1 MKRVT
6 KKLLAT
12 CLSAAMMASVV
23 PFTVLADEIEED
35 LPIEQEEQAEP
46 EEEEPAVPEEIE
58 EEDEDIIDTEDDD
71 EEEVLDEDG
80 INSWA
85 ELAAAIAE
93 GGTKTITL
101 TGNCV
106 CEDPASAGP
115 LEVPAGAVITL
126 DLKGFTIDRGLFDS
140 EQPVSNGN
148 VITNK
153 GTLTIKDTSEA
164 GTGIIQGG
172 NNMSPAGGINN
183 SFSTSTLT
191 ILGGTIQRNKTTAIG
206 AGILAMDSNSV
217 VTLDGGIIRD
227 NSCNGGG
234 AGVYNTGTFNFISGS
249 ISYNVCTSGTGGGV
263 YTDGGPFTMSGGEIS
278 HNTNGGQCAG
288 LYYGSSGSLT
298 LVGGSIIDNTSNS
311 PAPGAGVYISSGHD
325 ATIGAAGATTPLII
339 SGNKGNQKISNFY
352 ISNLS
357 KLNIVS
363 IPEGSSIGISMQ
375 TAGTFTSGLGNN
387 DISAFFSDDSL
398 NSIVIR
404 DINEGEALIT
414 DKPISLMGYK
424 LRVGSSIT
432 VDYYIKLPEY
442 IASDLDNLTV
452 TFTGEGIPT
461 QTVSYSDVV
470 NGSDLPTSTYAGEA
484 DYYIFSVD
492 VPAACMTSLITAT
505 VNFTNNSVQ
514 INDDEFSV
522 YRYVHYLSMSKNS
535 DWTGYDAAELNT
547 FLNSLLNYGAAA
559 QTKFGVNT
567 GSLANAD
574 VSQTVSGTVGT
585 STAWSSEDPVGNLSF
600 YKASLLC
607 NSETTIKYYFLLP
620 SAPDNLS
627 DYVIYVNGIPLSAD
641 KITINGNPNY
651 ISISIPVSAKNYE
664 TKYLV
669 TVSYDGGPETKVC
682 SYSVSDCVAS
692 IYNNSEDAALK
703 DLLCAMHDYCT
714 YAQNLSVGS

>member
-1 MKRVT
+1 
-6 KKLLAT
+6 
-12 CLSAAMMASVV
+12 MASVV

-58 EEDEDIIDTEDDD
+58 EEDEDIIDTEDAD

-93 GGTKTITL
+93 GGTQTIVL

-106 CEDPASAGP
+106 CPNTETDGP
-115 LEVPAGAVITL
+115 LTIAPDAII
-126 DLKGFTIDRGLFDS
+126 TIDLNGSKIDRNL
-140 EQPVSNGN
+140 QTPTPNGN
-148 VITNK
+148 VITNN
-153 GTLTIKDTSEA
+153 GTLIIKDSSDSQS
-164 GTGIIQGG
+164 GSIQGG
-172 NNMSPAGGINN
+172 YNAAPGGGITN
-183 SFSTSTLT
+183 SSATSNLTLLGGSIRKNTSTAV
-191 ILGGTIQRNKTTAIG
+191 GG
-206 AGILAMDSNSV
+206 GIFAVNINSV
-217 VTLDGGIIRD
+217 VTVDGGSICENTC
-227 NSCNGGG
+227 NSGG
-234 AGVYNTGTFNFISGS
+234 AGVYNSGTFNLISGS
-249 ISYNVCTSGTGGGV
+249 ISYNQSNGGYGGGV
-263 YTDGGPFTMSGGEIS
+263 YTAGKPFTMSGGEIS
-278 HNTNGGQCAG
+278 HNTNGGQGAG
-288 LYYGSSGSLT
+288 LYYGNSGSLIIT
-298 LVGGSIIDNTSNS
+298 GGSITDNTSSVSS
-311 PAPGAGVYISSGHD
+311 PGTGVFVTSGREV
-325 ATIGAAGATTPLII
+325 TIGSADSTTPVVI
-339 SGNKGNQKISNFY
+339 SGNRNSQKTDNVYVSDNSI
-352 ISNLS
+352 
-357 KLNIVS
+357 LNVVS
-363 IPEGSSIGISMQ
+363 IPEGSSIGVSMQ
-375 TAGTFTSGLGNN
+375 TPGVFTSGLGDN

-442 IASDLDNLTV
+442 IASDLANLTV

-461 QTVSYSDVV
+461 QTVSCSDVV
-470 NGSDLPTSTYAGEA
+470 NGSDLPTSTWAGEA
-484 DYYIFSVD
+484 NYYIFSVD

-522 YRYVHYLSMSKNS
+522 YRYVYYLSTSNHS
-535 DWTGYDAAELNT
+535 DWTGYDAAELKT

-567 GSLANAD
+567 GSLANAN
-574 VSQTVSGTVGT
+574 VSQTVSGDVGT

-627 DYVIYVNGIPLSAD
+627 DYVIYVNGTALSAD
-641 KITINGNPNY
+641 EITINGNPNY

-664 TKYLV
+664 TKYTV
-669 TVSYDGGPETKVC
+669 TVSYAGGTETEVC

-714 YAQNLSVGS
+714 YAQNLSAGN

>member
-71 EEEVLDEDG
+71 EEEVLDEVG
-80 INSWA
+80 INSWS

-93 GGTKTITL
+93 GGTQTIVL
-101 TGNCV
+101 TDNCV
-106 CEDPASAGP
+106 CPNTETDGP
-115 LEVPAGAVITL
+115 LEVPAGADITL
-126 DLKGFTIDRGLFDS
+126 DLNGFTIDRGLFDS
-140 EQPVSNGN
+140 KQPVSDGN

-191 ILGGTIQRNKTTAIG
+191 ILGGTIQKNKTTVIG
-206 AGILAMDSNSV
+206 AGILAMDSDSV
-217 VTLDGGIIRD
+217 VTLDGGIIRE

-263 YTDGGPFTMSGGEIS
+263 YTAGGPFTMSGGEIS

-339 SGNKGNQKISNFY
+339 SGNKGIQKISNFY
-352 ISNLS
+352 ISNQS

-387 DISAFFSDDSL
+387 DLSVFTSDDLSTM
-398 NSIVIR
+398 VIKGI
-404 DINEGEALIT
+404 DDGEAMLLN
-414 DKPISLMGYK
+414 KCVSLLGYK
-424 LRVGSSIT
+424 LSVGSSIT
-432 VDYYIKLPEY
+432 IDYYVKIPEY
-442 IASDLDNLTV
+442 ITADIDNLTV
-452 TFTGEGIPT
+452 TFTGDGIPT
-461 QTVSYSDVV
+461 QTVSGRK
-470 NGSDLPTSTYAGEA
+470 NEEDLPSSLGATG
-484 DYYIFSVD
+484 DYYIFSVN

-505 VNFTNNSVQ
+505 VNFTNNSFE
-514 INDDEFSV
+514 ISDDEFSV
-522 YRYVHYLSMSKNS
+522 SRYVYYLSQHCS
-535 DWTGYDAAELNT
+535 DWAGYSEEELKP
-547 FLNSLLNYGAAA
+547 FLNSMLNYGAAA

-567 GSLANAD
+567 GNLANAN
-574 VSQTVSGTVGT
+574 VSQAVTDTVGT
-585 STAWSSEDPVGNLSF
+585 STASSSEDPVGNLSF

-620 SAPDNLS
+620 SADTNLS
-627 DYVIYVNGIPLSAD
+627 DYVIYVNETPLSAD
-641 KITINGNPNY
+641 EITINGNPNY
-651 ISISIPVSAKNYE
+651 ISISIPVSAKNYT
-664 TKYLV
+664 TKYMV
-669 TVSYDGGPETKVC
+669 TVSYNGGAETEVC
-682 SYSVSDCVAS
+682 SYSVSDCVAT
-692 IYNNSEDAALK
+692 IYANADESDADLK
-703 DLLCAMHDYCT
+703 NLLLAMHDYCT
-714 YAQNLSVGS
+714 YAMTLNAGN